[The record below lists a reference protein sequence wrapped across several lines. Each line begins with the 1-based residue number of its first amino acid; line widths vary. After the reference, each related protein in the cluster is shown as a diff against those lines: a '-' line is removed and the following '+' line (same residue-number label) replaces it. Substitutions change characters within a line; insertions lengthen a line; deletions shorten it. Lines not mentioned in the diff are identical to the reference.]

1 MCCGRMGKQLNKHED
16 FKIKCTL
23 AVMPFM
29 ALGTVLCFV
38 LILYS
43 SVVPSQA
50 SFLFFFQP
58 PKWLKCLIYASSNSA
73 NVTEL

>member
-29 ALGTVLCFV
+29 ALGTVLFCVDTLF
-38 LILYS
+38 IS
-43 SVVPSQA
+43 DSQPGEF
-50 SFLFFFQP
+50 SFFSQP